1 MYKFLEH
8 ISDVYLEA
16 GGKDLEETIT
26 ELLKGTIGLMG
37 KGKGEMEFRISGKGE
52 KKGEQII
59 SLLENLVAE
68 VEIQGITPTEIVK
81 VEVREG
87 EITAYLKAEKK
98 PPENIIKAVTYH
110 LFEFKKEKEGYIIR
124 VLFDI

>member
-8 ISDVYLEA
+8 VSDIYLEA
-16 GGKDLEETIT
+16 KGKNLEETIT

-37 KGKGEMEFRISGKGE
+37 KGKGGTEFRISGKGE

-68 VEIQGITPTEIVK
+68 VEIQGITPTEVIR
-81 VEVREG
+81 VELG
-87 EITAYLKAEKK
+87 EEKITAYLKAEKK

-110 LFEFKKEKEGYIIR
+110 LFEFKKEKKGYLVR